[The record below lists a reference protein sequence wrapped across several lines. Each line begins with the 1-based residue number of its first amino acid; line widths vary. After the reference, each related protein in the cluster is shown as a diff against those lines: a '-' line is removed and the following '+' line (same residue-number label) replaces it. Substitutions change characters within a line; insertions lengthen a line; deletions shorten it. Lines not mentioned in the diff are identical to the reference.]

1 MIKLIILAAA
11 AALATLSG
19 SSTAAEDSC
28 VLIDF
33 TTKDDEFADLNAGI
47 KTAKVGKLLGSI
59 LGNYYPLV
67 RSNIPLQGF
76 NYTVLGQDLTISIAI
91 DSINITGLTNFVPQ
105 HINVVSPNYVAI
117 GTASSGQVTVD
128 AELSATV
135 EEMDVSATAH
145 LQFVLE
151 QPTISVEVEANMF
164 ACAPGVSASLCS
176 NLTIAELQT
185 DLESATRKRHFA
197 SIMKEVLM
205 RFKDASVKSF
215 TLDFESISD
224 FDLSFDSSSF
234 VFRTLL
240 RLVPNYSA
248 DDINDKGVTFKTY
261 ATTMNRH
268 APTLLNYLIDATLE
282 PLFGATCL
290 SEK

>member
-1 MIKLIILAAA
+1 MIKLIILVATAG
-11 AALATLSG
+11 LATLSG

-59 LGNYYPLV
+59 LGNYDPLI

-76 NYTVLGQDLTISIAI
+76 NYSVLGQDLTISIAI

-117 GTASSGQVTVD
+117 GTASSG
-128 AELSATV
+128 
-135 EEMDVSATAH
+135 
-145 LQFVLE
+145 
-151 QPTISVEVEANMF
+151 
-164 ACAPGVSASLCS
+164 
-176 NLTIAELQT
+176 QT

-248 DDINDKGVTFKTY
+248 DEINDKGVTFKTY
-261 ATTMNRH
+261 VTTMNRH

>member
-151 QPTISVEVEANMF
+151 QPTIS
-164 ACAPGVSASLCS
+164 
-176 NLTIAELQT
+176 T